1 MGRRHQDQSQ
11 RIRGYITNVRMCYCH
26 VPVNIV
32 NSPIRLVDLFST
44 PNITPNFNS
53 IKRHLLEYY
62 SLLQSAQLTNSVLS
76 SLPLP
81 ASLDPSRPVPIPS
94 RLLTLLILIK
104 DSLACLVRLP
114 FFIFP
119 LAIHMPAYFM
129 ARVGAR
135 LVEDEEETQAQNKVI
150 FGLLLLAMM
159 YPAAFFFIWALFWYT
174 PFGAVLSGA
183 LVSLTAIYHTKLVN
197 SEF

>member
-1 MGRRHQDQSQ
+1 
-11 RIRGYITNVRMCYCH
+11 
-26 VPVNIV
+26 
-32 NSPIRLVDLFST
+32 
-44 PNITPNFNS
+44 
-53 IKRHLLEYY
+53 
-62 SLLQSAQLTNSVLS
+62 
-76 SLPLP
+76 
-81 ASLDPSRPVPIPS
+81 
-94 RLLTLLILIK
+94 
-104 DSLACLVRLP
+104 
-114 FFIFP
+114 
-119 LAIHMPAYFM
+119 MPAYFM

-183 LVSLTAIYHTKLVN
+183 LVALTAIYHTKLVN